1 LTWSSSGSPN
11 VIPIVWTLPILF
23 LLFIYRRPAGAKPN
37 RRNNPAASSDI
48 ASVSCSRCGRV
59 LELPRD
65 KASRQ
70 LFCPRCGSTLPR
82 IR

>member
-1 LTWSSSGSPN
+1 M
-11 VIPIVWTLPILF
+11 LPVLV
-23 LLFIYRRPAGAKPN
+23 LLFVYRRPAGTKPSRSN
-37 RRNNPAASSDI
+37 RPAASTDI
-48 ASVSCSRCGRV
+48 ASLSCSRCGRV

-82 IR
+82 IS